1 MNIFHTYLIIL
12 EKCVGTAVVAVTV
25 ETLKVEEPGVKTAVW
40 KIDEP
45 FIEASASSE
54 VIFSFKSCKLFFGRL
69 QLCILDSFL
78 PRAKISHTRWHMLVK
93 HTSGIC
99 IT

>member
-12 EKCVGTAVVAVTV
+12 EKCVGTTVVAVTV

-54 VIFSFKSCKLFFGRL
+54 VIFSFKSCKLFLGRL